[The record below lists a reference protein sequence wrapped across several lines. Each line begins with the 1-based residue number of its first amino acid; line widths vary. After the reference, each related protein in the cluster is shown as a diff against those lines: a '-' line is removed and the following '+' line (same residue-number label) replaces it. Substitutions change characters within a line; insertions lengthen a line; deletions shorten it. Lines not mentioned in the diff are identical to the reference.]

1 MSMVLNGWLRNWDFV
16 SSAMEVTGA
25 WTAGTYTYN
34 QCLRKGH
41 WSITENEFEPGMAS
55 SNSYSHPRKNAEV
68 LN

>member
-1 MSMVLNGWLRNWDFV
+1 
-16 SSAMEVTGA
+16 MEVTGA

-41 WSITENEFEPGMAS
+41 WSTTENEFEPGMAS